1 MLGIDMADAKEM
13 AVKNAMQHV
22 SKIHETFDTQYN
34 VNATFIFFIMTNT
47 YFLA

>member
-1 MLGIDMADAKEM
+1 MADAKEM
-13 AVKNAMQHV
+13 AA
-22 SKIHETFDTQYN
+22 KIHETFDTQYN

>member
-22 SKIHETFDTQYN
+22 SKIHGTFDPQYN